1 VPPFTFTTTVSSC
14 SDLCY
19 TGSRFWLQLNSY
31 VHNGDFRVCTDTEK
45 CYKMDSWKPWNLAFS
60 ALKSSKNDVEMSE
73 PLDIVVESK
82 IFFTGCMLFLA
93 FKQQ

>member
-1 VPPFTFTTTVSSC
+1 
-14 SDLCY
+14 
-19 TGSRFWLQLNSY
+19 
-31 VHNGDFRVCTDTEK
+31 
-45 CYKMDSWKPWNLAFS
+45 MDSWKPWNLAFS